1 MNRTCL
7 ITGVS
12 GGIGSATASLFADNG
27 WRVVGVDLRAVRP
40 NSVVHEFYQADVS
53 DPQAVDQ
60 IFASISTGGFGLH
73 ALVNNAAVQL
83 CKPLV
88 DTSPDEWDR
97 VLNCNLRSVYL
108 MSRAAIPSLLESRG
122 GIINVSS
129 VHALATSVN
138 MSAYAAAKGGVV
150 ALTKSL
156 ALELAPYI
164 RVNAVLPGAVDTKM
178 LRDGISRGHLAGE
191 TSELQ
196 LKQLATRT
204 PLGRIG
210 GAAEIAQA
218 VFFLADTTRSSF
230 MTGQSLVIDGGALA
244 RLSTE

>member
-7 ITGVS
+7 ITGAS
-12 GGIGSATASLFADNG
+12 GGIGRATAALFAEND
-27 WRVVGVDLRAVRP
+27 WRVIGVDIREVRRDP
-40 NSVVHEFYQADVS
+40 VIHEFHQADVS
-53 DPQAVDQ
+53 DPEAVHQ

-73 ALVNNAAVQL
+73 ALVNNAAIQL

-108 MSRAAIPSLLESRG
+108 MSRAAIPSLLESQG
-122 GIINVSS
+122 TIINVSS

-150 ALTKSL
+150 ALSKSL
-156 ALELAPYI
+156 ALELAPQI
-164 RVNAVLPGAVDTKM
+164 RVNAVLPGAVDTEM

-196 LKQLATRT
+196 LQQLATRT

-210 GAAEIAQA
+210 ESAEIAQA
-218 VFFLADTTRSSF
+218 VFFLADNSRSSF
-230 MTGQSLVIDGGALA
+230 MTGQTLVIDGGALA